1 MTENIKRTAI
11 SISIY
16 GETAV
21 GKTCICSVFLGLE
34 FQEDHLTTVGMEK
47 ISAEVELNNG
57 EKIKLKL
64 WDTAGEERFRS
75 ISFNSLK
82 SSHGC
87 IIVFDLSNKK
97 SFDRVTNWLTE
108 IREQSSK
115 IPIVLFGNKCDI
127 DPKEVKQE
135 EIEELCQK
143 EGMIYFETSAKLN
156 KGIQE
161 GINKICELAY
171 EHCKKE
177 DIRRGEQLKAVDNK
191 TEKKKR
197 YFC

>member
-11 SISIY
+11 SVSVY

-47 ISAEVELNNG
+47 MNAEVELNNG

-87 IIVFDLSNKK
+87 IIVFDLGSKK
-97 SFDRVTNWLTE
+97 SFEKVVNWLTD
-108 IREQSSK
+108 IREESK

-127 DPKEVKQE
+127 EQKQVNKE
-135 EIEELCQK
+135 EIEAFCQK
-143 EGMIYFETSAKLN
+143 EGLIYFETSAKLN
-156 KGIQE
+156 KGIKE
-161 GINKICELAY
+161 GMNKICELAY

-177 DIRRGEQLKAVDNK
+177 DIKRGEQLKKVNDN
-191 TEKKKR
+191 EDKKRR

>member
-11 SISIY
+11 SVSIY

-21 GKTCICSVFLGLE
+21 GKTCICSVYLGME

-47 ISAEVELNNG
+47 INAEVELANG
-57 EKIKLKL
+57 EKIKRKL

-87 IIVFDLSNKK
+87 IIVFDLSNQK
-97 SFDRVTNWLTE
+97 SFERVENWLKD
-108 IREQSSK
+108 IRDQSSK

-127 DPKEVKQE
+127 EPREVNQE
-135 EIEELCQK
+135 KIEELCQK
-143 EGMIYFETSAKLN
+143 EGLIYFETSAKLN

-177 DIRRGEQLKAVDNK
+177 DIKRGEQLKK
-191 TEKKKR
+191 IEEQKEKKKR

>member
-11 SISIY
+11 SVSIY

-21 GKTCICSVFLGLE
+21 GKTCICSVYLGLQ

-47 ISAEVELNNG
+47 INAEVELSNK

-87 IIVFDLSNKK
+87 IIVFDLNNKK

-115 IPIVLFGNKCDI
+115 MPIVLFGNKCDLE
-127 DPKEVKQE
+127 PKEVKQE
-135 EIEELCQK
+135 EIEALCQK
-143 EGMIYFETSAKLN
+143 EKLTYFETSAKLN
-156 KGIQE
+156 KGIKE

-177 DIRRGEQLKAVDNK
+177 DIKRGEQLKKVDEQK
-191 TEKKKR
+191 EKKRR
-197 YFC
+197 YIC

>member
-82 SSHGC
+82 SSHGF
-87 IIVFDLSNKK
+87 IIVFDLSDKK
-97 SFDRVTNWLTE
+97 SFERVTNWLTE

-115 IPIVLFGNKCDI
+115 IPIVLFGNKCDL
-127 DPKEVKQE
+127 DPKEVNE
-135 EIEELCQK
+135 NEIEALCQK
-143 EGMIYFETSAKLN
+143 EGLTYFETSAKLN

-171 EHCKKE
+171 EHCQKE
-177 DIRRGEQLKAVDNK
+177 DIKRGEQLKMADDK
-191 TEKKKR
+191 KEKKRR